1 MMAVQR
7 DDEPNSLAWA
17 YRNKVTCGPDVDG
30 FSVSGVSDNF
40 GSDVPERTGDRG
52 KLFVEG
58 VEEFGSVKR

>member
-7 DDEPNSLAWA
+7 YDEPNSLAWA
-17 YRNKVTCGPDVDG
+17 YRSKVTCGPDVNM
-30 FSVSGVSDNF
+30 FSVAGVFDDF